1 MRCGGWFLS
10 LVVLTVVAC
19 DSSPTAGSGDGG
31 GGADGGADGGATFL
45 CPKNSTSAVPLRCQH
60 GLQYCRS
67 TSTGSVNC
75 EALPA
80 ACGSTPSCS
89 CIPLFFQTCDS
100 CTQSASGDIDA
111 FFSADCPGP

>member
-19 DSSPTAGSGDGG
+19 ESSPTAGSGDGG
-31 GGADGGADGGATFL
+31 GGADGGATFL

-67 TSTGSVNC
+67 TSTGSVSC

-89 CIPLFFQTCDS
+89 CIPLFPDLRLLH
-100 CTQSASGDIDA
+100 AERLGDIDA
-111 FFSADCPGP
+111 FLAADCPGP